1 MSLSNSIKYSLSNS
15 HIMTILNRSSHKDSK
30 KSLFAPIKKETMF
43 GIGLCLAGCF
53 LGSSY
58 VQIDE
63 YRKGRQRL
71 HGRGL
76 DRRTFIWTRI
86 KSAYVQMD
94 EDQIGVRLAGR
105 GLDRRTYTH
114 TYIHT
119 HIHTHSYI
127 YKLNIISLYI
137 NSLNK
142 LTPNLHQL
150 KYHNLQFKK
159 FTQKINTLNKL
170 NLLKFIIN

>member
-30 KSLFAPIKKETMF
+30 KSLFAPIEKETMF
-43 GIGLCLAGCF
+43 GSDF
-53 LGSSY
+53 
-58 VQIDE
+58 VQ
-63 YRKGRQRL
+63 
-71 HGRGL
+71 L
-76 DRRTFIWTRI
+76 DVSLDHRTFRQTSIGWDDNV
-86 KSAYVQMD
+86 YMD
-94 EDQIGVRLAGR
+94 EDWIGVRLDGR
-105 GLDRRTYTH
+105 GSNRRTFSWTRIGSAYVH
-114 TYIHT
+114 TYTYT

-142 LTPNLHQL
+142 LPPNLHQI

-159 FTQKINTLNKL
+159 FTQKN
-170 NLLKFIIN
+170 